1 LEKGR
6 ILVTDADISSKA
18 DDPPDQLGPD
28 ATAAEEHQPIGPTD
42 RKLEGDGDAPYASH
56 CRPDAA
62 IWGLY
67 LKETEIEDKEVTE
80 LWNNNL
86 DSLLIFVSRAVIV
99 QVGRTPK
106 LKQI

>member
-1 LEKGR
+1 LEKGK
-6 ILVTDADISSKA
+6 IPAADADILGKA
-18 DDPPDQLGPD
+18 DDLPGQSKPDTT
-28 ATAAEEHQPIGPTD
+28 TANEQRPIRATD

-80 LWNNNL
+80 LWNNSL
-86 DSLLIFVSRAVIV
+86 DSLLVFVSCAIIL
-99 QVGRTPK
+99 QHG
-106 LKQI
+106 

>member
-6 ILVTDADISSKA
+6 IPAGDADIAGKA
-18 DDPPDQLGPD
+18 DDPPDKSEPD
-28 ATAAEEHQPIGPTD
+28 ATAAKEHQPIEPTD

-56 CRPDAA
+56 CRPDAG

-80 LWNNNL
+80 LWNNSL
-86 DSLLIFVSRAVIV
+86 DSLLVFVSHALIWVEPV
-99 QVGRTPK
+99 N
-106 LKQI
+106 

>member
-1 LEKGR
+1 LEKGK
-6 ILVTDADISSKA
+6 TPADANSPGKA
-18 DDPPDQLGPD
+18 DDPPDPG
-28 ATAAEEHQPIGPTD
+28 ATTTNEHKPID

-80 LWNNNL
+80 LWNSSL
-86 DSLLIFVSRAVIV
+86 DSLLVFVSCRHC
-99 QVGRTPK
+99 PK
-106 LKQI
+106 LGNP